1 MARVSRKKIRNFF
14 TGPRLLPYI
23 TLSGRFTFRF
33 LFIPCD
39 SGFES
44 NCEADSP
51 LFLTFLVDL
60 CLAKRRQPIKRHDV
74 AFHSCLS
81 SYLTKPFDSYH
92 TQDAYLLSS
101 AVLQHHIFVFS
112 SS

>member
-1 MARVSRKKIRNFF
+1 MARVSRRKIRNFF

-33 LFIPCD
+33 PFIPCD

-51 LFLTFLVDL
+51 LFLTFLVEL
-60 CLAKRRQPIKRHDV
+60 C
-74 AFHSCLS
+74 
-81 SYLTKPFDSYH
+81 
-92 TQDAYLLSS
+92 
-101 AVLQHHIFVFS
+101 
-112 SS
+112 